1 MCTYIPIIL
10 QWQTVNCAELN
21 EWVETRDETQTH
33 SCLLTFDL
41 LFNLECGKFHHLWSY
56 GHLSQAVLFL
66 FCFFNLRKLEL
77 WFDDDVIVMTKTN
90 GIDYTFWQSH
100 ENMLAFIITTI
111 TSTAFFW
118 YQFFHQMVNLGT
130 LLQFAVLITWLI
142 SIIFSSWRSTHFL
155 ILLCQTNL

>member
-10 QWQTVNCAELN
+10 QWQTVLN
-21 EWVETRDETQTH
+21 WMSETRPRPRH
-33 SCLLTFDL
+33 ILAYWPLTCFL
-41 LFNLECGKFHHLWSY
+41 ILSVANSTTLNLWSY

-90 GIDYTFWQSH
+90 GIDYTFRQSH

-118 YQFFHQMVNLGT
+118 YQFFHQMVNLGP
-130 LLQFAVLITWLI
+130 LLQFSVLITWLI

-155 ILLCQTNL
+155 ILSCQTNL